1 MLLTNKFIL
10 GMALATLSCAAQEPQ
25 LIRGLSAMNAASY
38 IPAGVPHAGV
48 APGSRMVVLGRDFGF
63 SEPQEQ
69 MNPDSLQFAGVSAS
83 VSVGGSSTEAYV
95 MYVSATRVEVILP
108 ANTPQGAGT
117 LTVVINGKELTAP
130 VTVVPRAPGI
140 RTLSRMGTGSAVA
153 VNAGT
158 QPITMANPAVVG
170 EMARLTTTGIGSDDA
185 LAAMEILVAGKP
197 LPAAAITRRPDGFD
211 EVDFQVPEVAPGCGV
226 PVAIRIGEA
235 MSNFATLPVGT
246 SGVRCSDPSIPSG
259 VDYDRL
265 LKEGA
270 RVGAISLGR
279 TEISTQGFKMQSDA
293 GGGSFLSFTPE
304 VYAGSG
310 ISPFGTT
317 IGSCT
322 LLRTIEQDVPDVMAA
337 GLDAG
342 ASLSV
347 NGPLGARKMDKAAI
361 GSYAGSFGE
370 KMIVDIPGFP
380 GLPGGLFLD
389 AGEYTIA
396 GTGGAD
402 VGSFSAVLRVPNPL
416 DWTNADTL
424 GTACGDQRCID
435 RTKDLPITWT
445 AGDSGRM
452 VTVTGLAVASNQR
465 PSVATMFFC
474 TERADRGQLTVPSA
488 ILSALPASPTGESES
503 AVTFT
508 VAPIGAAATFSA
520 TGLDLGTISYS
531 QTSLRTVSF
540 K

>member
-1 MLLTNKFIL
+1 
-10 GMALATLSCAAQEPQ
+10 MALATLTCAAQEPQ

-48 APGSRMVVLGRDFGF
+48 APGSRMVLIGRDFGF

-69 MNPDSLQFAGVSAS
+69 QNPDSLQLAGVSAR
-83 VSVGGSSTEAYV
+83 VSVGGSSSEVYV
-95 MYVSATRVEVILP
+95 MYVSATRVELILP
-108 ANTPQGAGT
+108 GSTPQGAGT
-117 LTVVINGKELTAP
+117 VTVVINGKELTAP
-130 VTVVPRAPGI
+130 VSVVPRAPGI
-140 RTLSRMGTGSAVA
+140 RTSSRMGTGAAVA
-153 VNAGT
+153 VNAST
-158 QPITMANPAVVG
+158 QPITLANPAAVG
-170 EMARLTTTGIGSDDA
+170 EMARITTTGIGSEDA
-185 LAAMEILVAGKP
+185 LATMEILVAGKP
-197 LPAAAITRRPDGFD
+197 VPAAAITRRPDGFD
-211 EVDFQVPEVAPGCGV
+211 DVDFQVPEVALGCAV
-226 PVAIRIGEA
+226 PIAVRIGEVL
-235 MSNFATLPVGT
+235 SNYATLPVGA
-246 SGVRCSDPSIPSG
+246 SGVRCADPGMPTGI
-259 VDYDRL
+259 DYDRL
-265 LKEGA
+265 FREGA

-293 GGGSFLSFTPE
+293 GSGSFLRFTPE
-304 VYAGSG
+304 VYGASG
-310 ISPFGTT
+310 TSPFGTT

-322 LLRTIEQDVPDVMAA
+322 LLRTIEQDQPELATT

-347 NGPLGARKMDKAAI
+347 NGPQGARKMDKAAV
-361 GSYAGSFGE
+361 GAYTGSFGE

-380 GLPGGLFLD
+380 GLPGGLYLD
-389 AGEYTIA
+389 AGEYTVA

-402 VGSFSAVLRVPNPL
+402 VGAFSAVLRVPNPL

-424 GTACGDQRCID
+424 GAACGEQRCVD
-435 RTKDLPITWT
+435 RTKDMPITWSG
-445 AGDSGRM
+445 GDSGRM
-452 VTVTGLAVASNQR
+452 VTVIGMAVVPNQR

-488 ILSALPASPTGESES
+488 ILSALPASPAGDSES

-520 TGLDLGTISYS
+520 TGLDMGTISYS